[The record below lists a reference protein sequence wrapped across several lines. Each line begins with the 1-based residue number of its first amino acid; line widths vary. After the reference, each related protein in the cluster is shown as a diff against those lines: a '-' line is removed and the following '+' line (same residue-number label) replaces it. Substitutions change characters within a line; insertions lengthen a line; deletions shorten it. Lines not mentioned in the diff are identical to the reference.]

1 MTFSKIFEP
10 IWADMDPNQHMRHT
24 AYNNYAAQVRV
35 DFFHSIG
42 MGYEEMET
50 RRLGAVLLREDT
62 HFVREIRLGD
72 KIRIDLEISGLSA
85 DGRFWNLTHHI
96 YKNEDKLSAV
106 IYIEGGWIHM
116 DKRKIIAPPEEILK
130 KLQALPRSNDFRE
143 IVKNKS

>member
-35 DFFHSIG
+35 DFFFSIG
-42 MGYEEMET
+42 IGYEEMEA

-62 HFVREIRLGD
+62 HFVREIRLDD

-96 YKNEDKLSAV
+96 YKNKDKLSAI
-106 IYIEGGWIHM
+106 IYIEGVWIHM
-116 DKRKIIAPPEEILK
+116 DKRKIITPPEDILK
-130 KLQALPRSNDFRE
+130 KLRALPKSKDFRE
-143 IVKNKS
+143 IVKNNS